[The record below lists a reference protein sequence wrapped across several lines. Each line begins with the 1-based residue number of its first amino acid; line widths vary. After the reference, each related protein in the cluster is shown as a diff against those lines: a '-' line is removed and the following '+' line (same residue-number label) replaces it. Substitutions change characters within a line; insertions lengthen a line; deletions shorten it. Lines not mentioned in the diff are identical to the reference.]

1 MGSRE
6 GCGVMFRRLVLV
18 IIPFFC
24 QGILGDVVAGQIPEL
39 ATPVTTKIDPPQRVP
54 FGPGERLEYDVRVGF
69 LGKRGEG
76 FMEVGP
82 LDSVRERTTYW
93 VTMAYE
99 GGLWPA
105 KVKDHFQSWIDVSSL
120 VTLRSVENSK
130 QLRREVYKHWEFYP
144 ERRAWERVDNGN
156 TGEMPTDEPLDQLSF
171 FYFARTLPLE
181 VGEEYVLNR
190 YYRERGNPVILRV
203 LRKDTVEVPAGIFPT
218 IVVQPI
224 IKSSGLFGEG
234 GEAEIHFSDDE
245 RRLMVLMKS
254 KIPIIGALS
263 LHLRTI
269 TEGRRLKPVG
279 RSPKEDEPRPEGLS
293 LPLEESRPEDRPM
306 PLEGPW
312 PEDPP
317 RREESGLGSPITGH

>member
-1 MGSRE
+1 
-6 GCGVMFRRLVLV
+6 MFRRLVLAIV
-18 IIPFFC
+18 PLLF
-24 QGILGDVVAGQIPEL
+24 QGILGDVVAGQIPEI
-39 ATPVTTKIDPPQRVP
+39 AMPVSTKIDPPQRVP
-54 FGPGERLEYDVRVGF
+54 FGPGERMEYDVKVGF

-82 LDSVRERTTYW
+82 LDTVRGRTAYW

-120 VTLRSVENSK
+120 VTLRSIENSK

-144 ERRAWERVDNGN
+144 ERLMWERVDNGN
-156 TGEMPTDEPLDQLSF
+156 TGEMPTDDPLDQISF

-190 YYRERGNPVILRV
+190 YFRDRGNPVILQV
-203 LRKDTVEVPAGIFPT
+203 LRRDTVEVPAGTFPT
-218 IVVQPI
+218 IVVRPI

-234 GEAEIHFSDDE
+234 GEAEIYFSDDE

-254 KIPIIGALS
+254 QIPLIGALS

-269 TEGRRLKPVG
+269 TEGRRLIPVG
-279 RSPKEDEPRPEGLS
+279 SPSDQEGSGREDGS
-293 LPLEESRPEDRPM
+293 SPLEETRPEVS
-306 PLEGPW
+306 
-312 PEDPP
+312 P
-317 RREESGLGSPITGH
+317 RREEADPGTGKTGY